1 MQKINQ
7 GKNHNYPKDKRAWAA
22 LINSQHDAA
31 LAEREHL
38 ELLWARNIA
47 YFYGYQ
53 HLIYDTR
60 AKSIEIDQEI
70 SERNYVIN
78 RIAPF
83 VEKRQA
89 KLTRSRPT
97 LGVLPDDNSP
107 VKIRAAE
114 VSQHLLRYLWKCLDK
129 EDLLDT
135 AVLYSVIMGSSF
147 IKCIW
152 DSEGGIPIMDDQ
164 DEKGNIVFDENTG
177 QQRQIPRYLGEI
189 KESVLNPF
197 EFIAST
203 GVRCIEDAEWVMQR
217 SHMTL
222 QELKDRYKD
231 FDERM
236 INANEQSLTRYERFI
251 YNLGVPRVGG
261 FSNAWDRANKVIK
274 ENELLLVK
282 EYWQKPNKVYPKGI
296 LATVIGN
303 QLVQFDSWPYDH
315 MQFPFVKIDEHKNPM
330 GFYGIS
336 TVTRLVPLQRHYN
349 EVRTQIANNA
359 QSMANVKWHV
369 FKGAGLSNE
378 ALDDLDAEIVETN
391 PNLPAPSQLPVAPL
405 PGHIIQSQNQDI
417 EDFRDISGEVAVTDS
432 PFVGLTAGIAI
443 EQMAEIADIGLGP
456 TIKNIE
462 RALIKLGR
470 QELMIAN
477 QLYTDERIVKVFGPQ
492 SGDFDIIRFKST
504 DLHNQT
510 DVTLQ
515 LESALGFT
523 KSAARQQ
530 LIDMWD
536 RRIIQDPQMFMKAFS
551 VGDLDI
557 ITKADAP
564 AEAVVIEQIEMIKQ
578 GQNPVVTPFD
588 NHVLHVKMLT
598 SFIQTPEFQ
607 RMPPDRQQ
615 LATMA
620 LQQHLQHMGQAAQ
633 AAQPQQN
640 QAAVGTPFGQQ
651 VTEGAPPA
659 QA

>member
-1 MQKINQ
+1 MQRINQ
-7 GKNHNYPKDKRAWAA
+7 SKNHDFPKDKRAWAA
-22 LINSQHDAA
+22 LINTQHSTA
-31 LAEREHL
+31 LLEREHL
-38 ELLWARNIA
+38 ELLWARNLA

-53 HLIYDTR
+53 HLLYDTR
-60 AKSIEIDQEI
+60 ARTLELDHESTDRDYI
-70 SERNYVIN
+70 IN
-78 RIAPF
+78 RVAPF

-89 KLTRSRPT
+89 KLTRSKPT

-107 VKIRAAE
+107 TKVEAAK
-114 VSQHLLRYLWKCLDK
+114 VSQHLLRYLWKVLEKDDKLD
-129 EDLLDT
+129 D
-135 AVLYSVIMGSSF
+135 AILYSVLMGSAF
-147 IKCIW
+147 IKCCW
-152 DSEGGIPIMDDQ
+152 DPEGGIPVMDDQ
-164 DEKGNIVFDENTG
+164 DEKGNVVFDENTG
-177 QQRQIPRYLGEI
+177 QQKQIPRYLGEI
-189 KESVLNPF
+189 TEEVLNPF
-197 EFIAST
+197 EIVVST
-203 GVRCIEDAEWVMQR
+203 GVRKIQDAEWVIQR
-217 SHMTL
+217 THMTL
-222 QELKDRYKD
+222 QELKDKYKD
-231 FDERM
+231 FDPRM
-236 INANEQSLTRYERFI
+236 INANEMSLTRYERFI
-251 YNLGVPRVGG
+251 YNLGVPRIGG
-261 FSNAWDRANKVIK
+261 FSSAWDRSGKVIK
-274 ENELLLVK
+274 ENELILVK

-303 QLVQFDSWPYDH
+303 QLVQFEEWPYDH
-315 MQFPFVKIDEHKNPM
+315 MEFPFVKIDEHKNPM
-330 GFYGIS
+330 GFYGVS

-359 QSMANVKWHV
+359 QSMANIKWHA
-369 FKGAGLSNE
+369 FKGSGLIDG

-391 PNLPAPSQLPVAPL
+391 PNLPPPTQLGVAPL

-432 PFVGLTAGIAI
+432 PYVGLTAGVAI
-443 EQMAEIADIGLGP
+443 ETMSEIADIGLGP

-462 RALIKLGR
+462 RALIRLGR

-477 QLYTDERIVKVFGPQ
+477 QLYTDERVIKVFGPAT
-492 SGDFDIIRFKST
+492 GDFDIIRFKST
-504 DLHNQT
+504 DLLNQT
-510 DVTLQ
+510 DVSLQ

-551 VGDLDI
+551 VGDLDL

-564 AEAVVIEQIEMIKQ
+564 AEAVVIEQIEQIKQ

-598 SFIQTPEFQ
+598 NFIQTPEFQ
-607 RMPPDRQQ
+607 RIPPDRQQ
-615 LATMA
+615 LATVA
-620 LQQHLQHMGQAAQ
+620 LQQHLQFLGQAAQ

-651 VTEGAPPA
+651 VTEGQPPSGA
-659 QA
+659 